1 MNSERLNLIGTEHK
15 PRCIYE
21 FDSDFRISYVNY
33 TAANTHADSQLLLTL
48 EKGDERKT
56 FAFFEPEFADVDKN
70 LVSARGLFI
79 SHVPGS
85 SLNSSRVEM
94 GDRDGCIFFSAKR
107 CKNITPMA

>member
-1 MNSERLNLIGTEHK
+1 MSADRLNLIGEEYKH
-15 PRCIYE
+15 RCIYE

-33 TAANTHADSQLLLTL
+33 TAANRQADSQLLLTL

-79 SHVPGS
+79 SHVPGGS
-85 SLNSSRVEM
+85 FKSSRVEL

-107 CKNITPMA
+107 FKNITPVA